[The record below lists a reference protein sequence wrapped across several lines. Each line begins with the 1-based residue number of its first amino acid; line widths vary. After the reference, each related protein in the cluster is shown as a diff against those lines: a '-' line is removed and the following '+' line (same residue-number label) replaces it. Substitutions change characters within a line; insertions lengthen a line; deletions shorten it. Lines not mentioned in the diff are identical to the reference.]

1 MYRVKVMDWNHN
13 ITPGSRYCFTQKTA
27 LRLVKLFLSCGAK
40 AEEDF
45 TVEKFYRI
53 SPGVFAWSSVE
64 ENNLKFRVKYL
75 ALIVASEKAKETC
88 TKEE

>member
-13 ITPGSRYCFTQKTA
+13 ITPGSRYCFTQKTV
-27 LRLVKLFLSCGAK
+27 LRLVKLFLSCGAI

-53 SPGVFAWSSVE
+53 SHGVFAWSSVE
-64 ENNLKFRVKYL
+64 ENNQKFRVKYL
-75 ALIVASEKAKETC
+75 ALIVASKKVNKTC
-88 TKEE
+88 TKKE

>member
-1 MYRVKVMDWNHN
+1 MF
-13 ITPGSRYCFTQKTA
+13 SQKIA

-45 TVEKFYRI
+45 TVGKFYRI
-53 SPGVFAWSSVE
+53 SPGVFAWNSAE

-75 ALIVASEKAKETC
+75 ALIVASEKANKTC